1 MSLYDMSRRSRYD
14 MGRLSVSL
22 GNDETA
28 ALNLLIGQWQNIKDF
43 CKRRKSSQ
51 TH

>member
-28 ALNLLIGQWQNIKDF
+28 ALNLLIGQWQNIEDF
-43 CKRRKSSQ
+43 CKRRKSPQ